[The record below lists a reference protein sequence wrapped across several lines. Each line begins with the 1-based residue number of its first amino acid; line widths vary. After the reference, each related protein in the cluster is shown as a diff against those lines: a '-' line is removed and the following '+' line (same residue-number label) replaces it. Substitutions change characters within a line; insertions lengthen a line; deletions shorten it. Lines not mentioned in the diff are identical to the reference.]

1 MENNNANE
9 TLIME
14 NNENEYIRRFR
25 QELLERHVIER
36 GTEDDIALIS
46 KGHQILV
53 AVMYPIPRRTHE
65 EIDKIAFSLGLIKVR
80 EGSVRMKFSGFY
92 SSVHVYEPSVNVSG
106 EIGIISDPAP
116 ELVEE
121 KPIPVYRR
129 RRKTPI
135 YCPTV
140 TPPRRANCYAM

>member
-1 MENNNANE
+1 MEKNNANE

-53 AVMYPIPRRTHE
+53 AVMYPIPQRTHE
-65 EIDKIAFSLGLIKVR
+65 EIDKIAFSLGLNKIR
-80 EGSVRMKFSGFY
+80 EGSVRMKISGFY
-92 SSVHVYEPSVNVSG
+92 SSVHVYEPSVSV
-106 EIGIISDPAP
+106 EVGIEPDPTP
-116 ELVEE
+116 ELVEA
-121 KPIPVYRR
+121 KPIPLHRR
-129 RRKTPI
+129 RAPI